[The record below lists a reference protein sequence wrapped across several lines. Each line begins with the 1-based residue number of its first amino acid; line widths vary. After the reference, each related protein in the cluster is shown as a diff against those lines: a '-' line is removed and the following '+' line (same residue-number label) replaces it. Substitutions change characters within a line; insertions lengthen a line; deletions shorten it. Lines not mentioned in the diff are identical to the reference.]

1 MNFIIPL
8 LAVGSLAFV
17 ASRKINRLGNLRVQF
32 RDLANVKVSLL
43 QTSLDLRI
51 NLINPENSTII
62 VNSIFSDVFLNGTK
76 VSLIN
81 ANFGQNIL
89 PRQTV
94 TLKIPVQI
102 SNTGLIQSVIQ
113 KVTTGEIRSIQ
124 LSFVGFV
131 DTNLGRIN
139 FNEIQEFSL

>member
-1 MNFIIPL
+1 MNLSIPL
-8 LAVGSLAFV
+8 LALVSLAFF

-113 KVTTGEIRSIQ
+113 KVTTGEIKSIQ